1 MNTRAIYTDYSSAF
15 TSVSHR
21 LLLHKL
27 KYSFNISG
35 TALSW
40 IESYL
45 HQRSQR
51 VILDGKHSDW
61 VPVLSGVPEGSILGP
76 IMFTYYV
83 ADLPSH
89 IKTSCL
95 SYADDVKIFNRINS
109 PADAYS
115 LQADLDRLSLW
126 SKTWCLD
133 LNPAKCKAITFTL
146 RSSPHLVSYVLDGH
160 QLERCV
166 SVRDLGV
173 ILDAKLT
180 FADHIDATIS
190 KANRMLGLLIRSMQ
204 MSTDTHRTHFD
215 DIAALTAYK
224 AHVRSVLE
232 YGCVIWSGAAVT
244 HMRRLERL
252 QHRFLMWLGAR
263 TRPACP
269 PLDYSSL
276 LELFGCPSIKSRF
289 VRTDLLFMRSV
300 FSGRLDCI
308 ELVGMFPLSA
318 PSRRTRRPELFRIP
332 CNSGRV
338 NSVKGGFLVRLPQ
351 LLNALSRSCPQSDLF
366 CPSHNLRS
374 DMLAFANDQGTYL
387 S

>member
-1 MNTRAIYTDYSSAF
+1 MSTGTHRARF
-15 TSVSHR
+15 
-21 LLLHKL
+21 
-27 KYSFNISG
+27 
-35 TALSW
+35 
-40 IESYL
+40 
-45 HQRSQR
+45 
-51 VILDGKHSDW
+51 
-61 VPVLSGVPEGSILGP
+61 
-76 IMFTYYV
+76 
-83 ADLPSH
+83 
-89 IKTSCL
+89 
-95 SYADDVKIFNRINS
+95 DDV
-109 PADAYS
+109 
-115 LQADLDRLSLW
+115 
-126 SKTWCLD
+126 
-133 LNPAKCKAITFTL
+133 
-146 RSSPHLVSYVLDGH
+146 
-160 QLERCV
+160 
-166 SVRDLGV
+166 
-173 ILDAKLT
+173 
-180 FADHIDATIS
+180 
-190 KANRMLGLLIRSMQ
+190 
-204 MSTDTHRTHFD
+204 
-215 DIAALTAYK
+215 AALTAYK

-351 LLNALSRSCPQSDLF
+351 LLNALSRSYPQSDLF